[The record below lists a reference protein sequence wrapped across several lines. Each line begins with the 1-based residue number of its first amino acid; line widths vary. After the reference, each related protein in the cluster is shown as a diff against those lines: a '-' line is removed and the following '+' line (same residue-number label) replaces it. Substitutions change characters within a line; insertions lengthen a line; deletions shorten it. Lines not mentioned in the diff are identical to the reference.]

1 MINLTAKTELE
12 QIMKT
17 LDGAYAPNT
26 LRAYR
31 SDMAEFMEFAQKIG
45 GKGLPYSSQMVCPH
59 LMACA

>member
-1 MINLTAKTELE
+1 MNMINVTAKTELE

-45 GKGLPYSSQMVCPH
+45 AQGFPYSSQS
-59 LMACA
+59 ARR